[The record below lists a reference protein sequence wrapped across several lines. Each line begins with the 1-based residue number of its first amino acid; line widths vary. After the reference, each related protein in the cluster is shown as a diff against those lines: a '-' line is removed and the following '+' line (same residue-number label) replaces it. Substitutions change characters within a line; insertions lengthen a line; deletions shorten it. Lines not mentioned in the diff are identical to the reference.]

1 MPIRT
6 ATPDDAASIG
16 AIRVAAW
23 QAAYRGAMPDAYLDA
38 LDPGANLDGMRA
50 ALGAEPPP
58 FTLRVVDD
66 DVEGQ
71 PVAFSIVGKPRY
83 AVASPAST
91 MELWALNVHPLHWRK
106 GAGKELVQ
114 QALVDAR
121 AQPGVAVVELWC
133 IHSNAA
139 ARGLYEACGFRASG
153 AVRTTSHLTGYP
165 LQEVA
170 YRVAL

>member
-23 QAAYRGAMPDAYLDA
+23 QAAYRGAMPDSYLDA
-38 LDPGANLDGMRA
+38 LEPGANLDGLRT

-58 FTLRVVDD
+58 FTLRVAD

-106 GAGKELVQ
+106 GAGKELVL

-121 AQPGVAVVELWC
+121 AQLGVAVVELWC
-133 IHSNAA
+133 LHSNAA
-139 ARGLYEACGFRASG
+139 AQGLYEACGFRASG
-153 AVRTTSHLTGYP
+153 AVRTTSHLTGHP

-170 YRVAL
+170 YRCAL

>member
-6 ATPDDAASIG
+6 ATPEDAACIG

-38 LDPGANLDGMRA
+38 LDPGANLEWLRA
-50 ALGAEPPP
+50 ALGAEPAP

-66 DVEGQ
+66 DAEGR
-71 PVAFSIVGKPRY
+71 PMAFSIVGKPRY

-91 MELWALNVHPLHWRK
+91 MELWALNVHPQHWRR
-106 GAGKELVQ
+106 GAGQQLVQ
-114 QALVDAR
+114 QALVDAQ
-121 AQPGVAVVELWC
+121 AKGFAAVELWC
-133 IHSNAA
+133 IHSNEG
-139 ARGLYEACGFRASG
+139 ARRLYEACGFRASG
-153 AVRTTSHLTGYP
+153 AARTTSHLTGHP

-170 YRVAL
+170 YRRAV

>member
-1 MPIRT
+1 MPIRI

-38 LDPGANLDGMRA
+38 LDPGANLKGLRA
-50 ALGAEPPP
+50 ALGAEPAP

-66 DVEGQ
+66 AEGQ

-83 AVASPAST
+83 GAADPAST
-91 MELWALNVHPLHWRK
+91 MELWALNVYPLHWRR
-106 GAGKELVQ
+106 GAGKELVR

-121 AQPGVAVVELWC
+121 AQQGIALVELWC
-133 IHSNAA
+133 IHSNMA
-139 ARGLYEACGFRASG
+139 ARRLYEACGFRASG
-153 AVRTTSHLTGYP
+153 EVRTTSHLTGYP

-170 YRVAL
+170 